1 MYLYSRKTPSGEHL
15 PAVLTPWPLSIRIL
29 FSLLCFFVVS
39 LFDSNDDFLLAPA
52 ADVALGRG
60 LGDVEAGCQLL
71 EVLRGEHSREA
82 GEELFFALGA
92 LGGGLGE
99 LGAGEFLVHA
109 DGVPNEDAGD
119 GHRGG
124 EVFVVTEEG
133 GVKFAGVV
141 AAAGCE
147 GHRNAEG
154 DETQAADAGYDIV
167 TKEAVKFGL
176 QGGVVVVE
184 GMLLI
189 RGELEFH
196 LGHSFQVLID
206 AGEGPADVVE
216 DFVEG

>member
-1 MYLYSRKTPSGEHL
+1 METGGKLLKGLCGEYSG
-15 PAVLTPWPLSIRIL
+15 
-29 FSLLCFFVVS
+29 
-39 LFDSNDDFLLAPA
+39 
-52 ADVALGRG
+52 
-60 LGDVEAGCQLL
+60 
-71 EVLRGEHSREA
+71 EA

-133 GVKFAGVV
+133 GAEFVGVV

>member
-1 MYLYSRKTPSGEHL
+1 M
-15 PAVLTPWPLSIRIL
+15 
-29 FSLLCFFVVS
+29 
-39 LFDSNDDFLLAPA
+39 FDSNDDFLLAPF
-52 ADVALGRG
+52 ADVVLGCG
-60 LGDVEAGCQLL
+60 LRNVETGGKLL
-71 EVLRGEHSREA
+71 KGLCGEHSGEA

-99 LGAGEFLVHA
+99 LSAGEFLVHA

-119 GHRGG
+119 GHR
-124 EVFVVTEEG
+124 
-133 GVKFAGVV
+133 
-141 AAAGCE
+141 
-147 GHRNAEG
+147 NAEG
-154 DETQAADAGYDIV
+154 DEAQAVDAGYDIV

-206 AGEGPADVVE
+206 VGEGPVDVVE

>member
-1 MYLYSRKTPSGEHL
+1 MSKDSMGFAAIYFLNLRYDRKQDDFVELKERSIVIRDYYDKYLKMYLKG
-15 PAVLTPWPLSIRIL
+15 
-29 FSLLCFFVVS
+29 LC
-39 LFDSNDDFLLAPA
+39 
-52 ADVALGRG
+52 
-60 LGDVEAGCQLL
+60 
-71 EVLRGEHSREA
+71 GEHSGEA

-133 GVKFAGVV
+133 GAEFAGVV

-154 DETQAADAGYDIV
+154 DEAQAADAGYDIV

-206 AGEGPADVVE
+206 VGEGPADVVE